1 MKTVEL
7 KKYFNKTNQKV
18 IKYLLKSDNKHP
30 VKTLHELR
38 VEIKKIRFI
47 SHLIQHFDKKSDDG
61 KLYKP
66 YEKVFKKAGKIRTL
80 QMQRKLISYFEE
92 SDKLEDLLKK
102 NKHAEEKLM
111 KKFFKD
117 REIHF
122 DIINAYKPMINAE
135 IEKSINLN
143 LKLYTNHLIK
153 FLFDNIKT
161 KTNISDIHEQRKMI
175 KELIF
180 MGGFS
185 KELHT
190 YISNRINFDSADKL
204 QEKIGDWHD
213 KMELLK
219 SITYKTLVIKKSER
233 KIYRNAV
240 KMLVNEMNKNLR
252 EIKLL
257 IADFHRNIN
266 LITLK

>member
-7 KKYFNKTNQKV
+7 KKYFDKTNQKV
-18 IKYLLKSDNKHP
+18 ISSLLKSGDKHP

-47 SHLIQHFDKKSDDG
+47 CNVIGHFNKSPDVEMLG
-61 KLYKP
+61 KP
-66 YEKVFKKAGKIRTL
+66 YEEVFKKAGKIRSL
-80 QMQRKLISYFEE
+80 QMQKKLVSHFDE
-92 SDKLEDLLKK
+92 SDILKDLLKG

-117 REIHF
+117 RELHA
-122 DIINAYKPMINAE
+122 DILKAYKPMINAE
-135 IEKSINLN
+135 IEKTINPD
-143 LKLYTNHLIK
+143 LKRYANHLIK

-161 KTNISDIHEQRKMI
+161 KIIITDAHKHRKKI

-180 MGGFS
+180 IGRFS
-185 KELHT
+185 KELHS

-204 QEKIGDWHD
+204 QEKIGGWHD
-213 KMELLK
+213 KYELFK
-219 SITYKTLVIKKSER
+219 AISKNSNDVKNSEQKKYR
-233 KIYRNAV
+233 KAIRQIGN
-240 KMLVNEMNKNLR
+240 MINKDLD

-257 IADFHRNIN
+257 VSDFHLNIN